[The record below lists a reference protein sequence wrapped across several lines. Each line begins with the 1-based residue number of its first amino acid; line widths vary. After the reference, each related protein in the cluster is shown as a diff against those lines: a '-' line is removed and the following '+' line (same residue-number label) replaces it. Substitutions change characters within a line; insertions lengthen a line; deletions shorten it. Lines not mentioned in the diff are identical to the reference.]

1 MNTYTPPP
9 EWSREPLLAELER
22 GLIWNQ
28 ALTMANHAELLR
40 RAADSLGTS
49 SALAELLS
57 AEADRVLRTI
67 ERETAAAGR
76 PVRTVHRA

>member
-1 MNTYTPPP
+1 MDNENTLP
-9 EWSREPLLAELER
+9 EWSEDALLAELER

-40 RAADSLGTS
+40 RTADQRGIRSSL
-49 SALAELLS
+49 ADLLA

-67 ERETAAAGR
+67 EQDT
-76 PVRTVHRA
+76 PSPTRARR

>member
-1 MNTYTPPP
+1 MNSDTPPP

-40 RAADSLGTS
+40 RAADTLGTR

-67 ERETAAAGR
+67 ERETTRAGR
-76 PVRTVHRA
+76 PAPAVH